1 MAMFR
6 ILITDDEPMIRMGLA
21 KMIKQA
27 GLFDCE
33 IRQAA
38 HGEEALQVVETFR
51 PHILFTDIRMPTMDG
66 IELCRRL
73 SEQGSTMRIIVV
85 SGYSDFEYARACMD
99 YGVKR
104 YLLKPVGRQ
113 ELHELLLKLLASEED
128 KPTVSLVPVRELNDW
143 AMRLEEAIWEL
154 RQSDVTEL
162 LAAWSNRYPAY
173 ALMPEQT
180 AELFQE
186 LLELIVARMNARGN
200 GSMSTSSK
208 MIVSASSEECFEA
221 LGNEIQTLMNRI
233 KEKRS
238 GKRKHPVEEA
248 KAYLEKH
255 LRREVSLDEIA
266 AKLGLNPSYFSQL
279 FKQTTGQTFIQYR
292 IRSKMELA
300 KRMLEQPGNRITD
313 ISYEVGYADHPHFTK
328 TFKKIT
334 GLTPSE
340 YRSKLGIE

>member
-38 HGEEALQVVETFR
+38 HGEEALQVVEDFR

-162 LAAWSNRYPAY
+162 LAAWSGRYPAY

-200 GSMSTSSK
+200 GTMSTS
-208 MIVSASSEECFEA
+208 C
-221 LGNEIQTLMNRI
+221 EIN
-233 KEKRS
+233 EKRS

>member
-1 MAMFR
+1 MFR
-6 ILITDDEPMIRMGLA
+6 ILIADDEPMIRMGLA

-38 HGEEALQVVETFR
+38 NGEEALQVVEAYR

-73 SEQGSTMRIIVV
+73 SEQGRTIRIIVV

-113 ELHELLLKLLASEED
+113 ELSELLHKLLSMEEER
-128 KPTVSLVPVRELNDW
+128 PTLSLVPVRELNDW
-143 AMRLEEAIWEL
+143 AMRLESAIWEL
-154 RQSDVTEL
+154 RHPDVKEL
-162 LAAWSNRYPAY
+162 LEDWSQRYPAFS
-173 ALMPEQT
+173 LMPEQT
-180 AELFQE
+180 AELFQDM
-186 LLELIVARMNARGN
+186 LELIVARMNARGN
-200 GSMSTSSK
+200 GVLSLPQDTF
-208 MIVSASSEECFEA
+208 VSVSQNKYFESLVGA
-221 LGNEIQTLMNRI
+221 VDVLMNRI
-233 KEKRS
+233 KERRS
-238 GKRKHPVEEA
+238 GKKKHPVEEA
-248 KAYLEKH
+248 KAYLEEH
-255 LRREVSLDEIA
+255 VRREVSLEEIA

-340 YRSKLGIE
+340 YRNRMGIE

>member
-1 MAMFR
+1 MFR

-21 KMIKQA
+21 KMIEQA
-27 GLFDCE
+27 GLLDCE

-38 HGEEALQVVETFR
+38 HGEEALQVVEAFQ

-73 SEQGSTMRIIVV
+73 SEQGSAIRIIVV

-113 ELHELLLKLLASEED
+113 ELHELLLKLRASDDD

-143 AMRLEEAIWEL
+143 AMRLEDAIWEL
-154 RQSDVTEL
+154 RQSDVAEL
-162 LAAWSNRYPAY
+162 MEAWLRRYPAFS
-173 ALMPEQT
+173 LMPEQT

-186 LLELIVARMNARGN
+186 LLELIVVRMNARGN
-200 GSMSTSSK
+200 GMVNLSHDTV
-208 MIVSASSEECFEA
+208 VSASPEGCFDA
-221 LGNEIQTLMNRI
+221 LVSAVDLLMNRI
-233 KEKRS
+233 KERRS

-248 KAYLEKH
+248 KAYLEEH

-340 YRSKLGIE
+340 YRNRLGIE